1 MSTPASSIPAAI
13 RDRISAPAQPRVW
26 TPEDFADLG
35 PRTAVDQALHRL
47 VASRS
52 LRRIARGFYDIPQ
65 DNRLTGKPTY
75 PNPRDVI
82 DALARKG
89 KVRVVVD
96 GLTAA
101 NDLGL
106 THAVPARI
114 GVLTDGRL
122 RPITLGNLTLDFQAA
137 APSRLYW
144 AGRPAMRFVQAL
156 HWLRDM
162 LPSDDGSLHQRL
174 VSILKDPDHGQ
185 AIQDDLR
192 SGLSALP
199 EWMRMI
205 VRESAPAGERWNA
218 ASDRKSE
225 ALETSANT
233 RPYHQKCEASEK
245 PMTEGFQTVLA
256 ASEKERRDLFIGAAD
271 RLRTNEQNI
280 EKDFWVCWTLDA
292 LFNEL
297 EAGGPRL
304 LFKGGTSLS
313 KGYGLIER
321 FSEDIDITVFREDIG
336 QPATVEELEALSGK
350 KRNNRL
356 EAIKAACQEYIHGPM
371 LEQLSALLRQTLQT
385 ANLKADRARVEADPD
400 DPDRSELASLVSHRN
415 HRRQCIHPSGH
426 QDRIGREI
434 RS

>member
-13 RDRISAPAQPRVW
+13 RARISAPAQPRVW

-35 PRTAVDQALHRL
+35 TAHRSRSGLHRL

-106 THAVPARI
+106 TDAVPARI

-162 LPSDDGSLHQRL
+162 LPSDDGSLRKRL
-174 VSILKDPDHGQ
+174 ISILRDPDHGQ
-185 AIQDDLR
+185 SIQDDLR

-199 EWMRMI
+199 EWMRVI
-205 VRESAPAGERWNA
+205 VRDLLQQANAG
-218 ASDRKSE
+218 
-225 ALETSANT
+225 
-233 RPYHQKCEASEK
+233 
-245 PMTEGFQTVLA
+245 
-256 ASEKERRDLFIGAAD
+256 
-271 RLRTNEQNI
+271 
-280 EKDFWVCWTLDA
+280 
-292 LFNEL
+292 
-297 EAGGPRL
+297 
-304 LFKGGTSLS
+304 
-313 KGYGLIER
+313 
-321 FSEDIDITVFREDIG
+321 
-336 QPATVEELEALSGK
+336 
-350 KRNNRL
+350 
-356 EAIKAACQEYIHGPM
+356 
-371 LEQLSALLRQTLQT
+371 ALLP
-385 ANLKADRARVEADPD
+385 AEKAKPTRRTPAPIMKRARGSCS
-400 DPDRSELASLVSHRN
+400 R
-415 HRRQCIHPSGH
+415 
-426 QDRIGREI
+426 
-434 RS
+434 

>member
-1 MSTPASSIPAAI
+1 MALSMSTLASGIAAAI
-13 RDRISAPAQPRVW
+13 RDRISSPAQPRVW

-47 VASRS
+47 VASGS
-52 LRRIARGFYDIPQ
+52 LRRIARGFYDIPEA
-65 DNRLTGKPTY
+65 NLLTGKPTY

-106 THAVPARI
+106 TDAVPARI

-122 RPITLGNLTLDFQAA
+122 RPITLGNLTFDFQAA

-205 VRESAPAGERWNA
+205 VRDLLQQANAGTTPANRN
-218 ASDRKSE
+218 
-225 ALETSANT
+225 
-233 RPYHQKCEASEK
+233 PK
-245 PMTEGFQTVLA
+245 PMKRAQAPTP
-256 ASEKERRDLFIGAAD
+256 SSRMRRV
-271 RLRTNEQNI
+271 R
-280 EKDFWVCWTLDA
+280 
-292 LFNEL
+292 
-297 EAGGPRL
+297 
-304 LFKGGTSLS
+304 
-313 KGYGLIER
+313 
-321 FSEDIDITVFREDIG
+321 
-336 QPATVEELEALSGK
+336 
-350 KRNNRL
+350 
-356 EAIKAACQEYIHGPM
+356 
-371 LEQLSALLRQTLQT
+371 
-385 ANLKADRARVEADPD
+385 KADD
-400 DPDRSELASLVSHRN
+400 
-415 HRRQCIHPSGH
+415 
-426 QDRIGREI
+426 
-434 RS
+434 

>member
-1 MSTPASSIPAAI
+1 MSTLVSSIPAAI

-52 LRRIARGFYDIPQ
+52 LRRIARGFYDTPQ

-89 KVRVVVD
+89 KVRIVVD

-106 THAVPARI
+106 TDAVPARI

-122 RPITLGNLTLDFQAA
+122 RPIALGNLTLDFQAA

-162 LPSDDGSLHQRL
+162 LPSDDGSLRKRL
-174 VSILKDPDHGQ
+174 VSILRDPDHGQ
-185 AIQDDLR
+185 VIQKDLR

-199 EWMRMI
+199 EWMRVI
-205 VRESAPAGERWNA
+205 VRDLLQQANAGESPSVEKAKPSRRAPA
-218 ASDRKSE
+218 
-225 ALETSANT
+225 
-233 RPYHQKCEASEK
+233 P
-245 PMTEGFQTVLA
+245 
-256 ASEKERRDLFIGAAD
+256 I
-271 RLRTNEQNI
+271 I
-280 EKDFWVCWTLDA
+280 
-292 LFNEL
+292 
-297 EAGGPRL
+297 
-304 LFKGGTSLS
+304 
-313 KGYGLIER
+313 
-321 FSEDIDITVFREDIG
+321 
-336 QPATVEELEALSGK
+336 K
-350 KRNNRL
+350 K
-356 EAIKAACQEYIHGPM
+356 
-371 LEQLSALLRQTLQT
+371 
-385 ANLKADRARVEADPD
+385 ARGSSS
-400 DPDRSELASLVSHRN
+400 R
-415 HRRQCIHPSGH
+415 
-426 QDRIGREI
+426 
-434 RS
+434 

>member
-1 MSTPASSIPAAI
+1 MSTQTSSIPAAI
-13 RDRISAPAQPRVW
+13 RDRITAQAQPRVW

-52 LRRIARGFYDIPQ
+52 LRRIARGFYDTPQ

-106 THAVPARI
+106 TDAVPARI

-156 HWLRDM
+156 HWMRDM
-162 LPSDDGSLHQRL
+162 LPSDDGSLRKRL
-174 VSILKDPDHGQ
+174 VSILKDPNHGQ

-205 VRESAPAGERWNA
+205 VRDLLLQSNAESLPAAEKRKPLRRASAPTPII
-218 ASDRKSE
+218 KS
-225 ALETSANT
+225 ARS
-233 RPYHQKCEASEK
+233 S
-245 PMTEGFQTVLA
+245 
-256 ASEKERRDLFIGAAD
+256 SRR
-271 RLRTNEQNI
+271 
-280 EKDFWVCWTLDA
+280 
-292 LFNEL
+292 
-297 EAGGPRL
+297 
-304 LFKGGTSLS
+304 
-313 KGYGLIER
+313 
-321 FSEDIDITVFREDIG
+321 
-336 QPATVEELEALSGK
+336 
-350 KRNNRL
+350 
-356 EAIKAACQEYIHGPM
+356 
-371 LEQLSALLRQTLQT
+371 
-385 ANLKADRARVEADPD
+385 
-400 DPDRSELASLVSHRN
+400 
-415 HRRQCIHPSGH
+415 
-426 QDRIGREI
+426 
-434 RS
+434 